1 MQRLYPKWLRT
12 LAQPNIPMSS
22 ILECGQMEHARTAR
36 AGLTLD
42 EAVLSVAL
50 LAPLRLTLTVQ
61 ASALGPGTVTGNH
74 T

>member
-1 MQRLYPKWLRT
+1 
-12 LAQPNIPMSS
+12 MSS
-22 ILECGQMEHARTAR
+22 ILECGQTEHARTAR